1 MHAQTRIYSARRD
14 VRRGWGSGGLG
25 GPRRDSTPA
34 EHFAPAGSPRAL
46 IFLWIAEQGH
56 RISADPTPL
65 PFHGSFRNRLIVRQY
80 RPMFAIIV
88 SYGPECDWHRGEPMR
103 ARATTRYNILRRV
116 LWLVEPFIWKTRS
129 LRANALS
136 WLFDVV
142 GRQLKLG

>member
-14 VRRGWGSGGLG
+14 VRRRRESKRGVELG

-65 PFHGSFRNRLIVRQY
+65 PFHGSFRNRLIVHQY
-80 RPMFAIIV
+80 HPMFAIIV
-88 SYGPECDWHRGEPMR
+88 SYWLGCDWQRRPRGKPLR
-103 ARATTRYNILRRV
+103 PCVTTRWYNIPWKIFQLME
-116 LWLVEPFIWKTRS
+116 LLIGYTESLGKTR
-129 LRANALS
+129 
-136 WLFDVV
+136 
-142 GRQLKLG
+142 